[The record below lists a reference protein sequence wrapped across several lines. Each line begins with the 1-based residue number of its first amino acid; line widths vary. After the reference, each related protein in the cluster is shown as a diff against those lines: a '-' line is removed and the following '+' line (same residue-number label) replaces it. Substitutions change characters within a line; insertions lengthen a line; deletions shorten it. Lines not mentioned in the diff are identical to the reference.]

1 MNILEYESYQENRKH
16 GELLFPYDVYPYRIP
31 DIFSYVPL
39 HWHEEIEILFIEKGQ
54 GLVTVNLK
62 QYQVFAGSV
71 ILILPG
77 QLHSI
82 AQDKDACMEYKAIIF
97 HPNLLISRQKDIC
110 TSDYIQPILDGI
122 ISVPTHFV
130 PAHPHY
136 PELVSFLGNCVQIFQ
151 EKKEGYPLFIKGQLY
166 LLFFTLIQNF
176 RQSEAPASNTRLL
189 ERMKP
194 VLKYVE
200 LHYAE
205 PISIKTAADIA
216 ACSSSHFMRCFKE
229 AFGSSFVEYLKDFR
243 LTMAARMLTGSDNSI
258 LTIAAETGFENL
270 SYFNRS
276 FKNKFGTTP
285 GQYRKNQKF
294 SSH

>member
-1 MNILEYESYQENRKH
+1 MNILEYESYQENRQH

-82 AQDKDACMEYKAIIF
+82 AQDKDACMEYKTIIF

-130 PAHPHY
+130 PALSGTGFFSWQLY
-136 PELVSFLGNCVQIFQ
+136 SDLSGEKRRLSSFYKRTALSSFLHTDPEFPPVRSPRLEYQTAGTYETCI
-151 EKKEGYPLFIKGQLY
+151 KICGTPLRR
-166 LLFFTLIQNF
+166 T
-176 RQSEAPASNTRLL
+176 
-189 ERMKP
+189 
-194 VLKYVE
+194 
-200 LHYAE
+200 
-205 PISIKTAADIA
+205 
-216 ACSSSHFMRCFKE
+216 
-229 AFGSSFVEYLKDFR
+229 
-243 LTMAARMLTGSDNSI
+243 
-258 LTIAAETGFENL
+258 
-270 SYFNRS
+270 YF
-276 FKNKFGTTP
+276 
-285 GQYRKNQKF
+285 
-294 SSH
+294 H